1 MNSLGKMS
9 ERFKKNGLFDVL
21 MNIILT
27 PVLLFI
33 FLARLISSVLND
45 TESLF
50 QNNKLFT
57 FFSRQSK

>member
-9 ERFKKNGLFDVL
+9 ERFKRTGLFDIL
-21 MNIILT
+21 MNIILS

-45 TESLF
+45 TESLL
-50 QNNKLFT
+50 NNKIFS